1 MGVRLYPPNIEGT
14 IPAFYGT
21 ELTVPFSMN
30 KSVSQDSVYG
40 MQIKIKSVQSGAY
53 LLTSDTTNI
62 TYGPYYKATFNLSEE
77 NSKLRVGQ
85 HYKIQIAYIGQD
97 EEVGYFSTVAVVKYT
112 EKPQIEIKDLDYSI
126 INNHIY
132 EYIGLYSNVD
142 LSEKVYS
149 YRFDLYDMENN
160 LIQTSGEKLH
170 NADNDDYNTCRISN
184 DLKEN
189 EIYILEYSVITSN
202 ELQVSKRY
210 RIRQTPSVKP
220 EIDVNVIAT
229 MNFENGYMNITMKG
243 KKDADGVEPAISGKF
258 RILRSGNDG
267 LWYEIH
273 RFVLPGLQPSKWS
286 WRDYLIE
293 QGKEYTYA
301 IQQYNDN
308 DVFSNRIES
317 NTVIADFEHIF
328 LYDGK
333 CQLKVKYNPKVSNF
347 KNNILESKLNTIGGQ
362 YPFIFR
368 NGNVKYKEFAISGL
382 ISCQSDNEF
391 LFMNEDEFG
400 NFDFSTNLISENIKT
415 ERDFKLR
422 VLEWLNNGEPKVFRS
437 ATEGNYIVRLMN
449 VSLQPVDSLGR
460 MLHTFNATAYEIM
473 EYNYENLNALNIIS
487 IGEPAVRQLQ
497 WETLVLN
504 GYQTDIS
511 LNGPAVSLSLE
522 FMPENEIITI
532 DGVETL
538 LINGSYNIPLDLDM
552 TINNIKFSGK
562 VQHNNSRLTY
572 AYYTDIIDSFQ
583 VRSVS
588 VDDVISEQYYGE
600 CDVVAEIEA
609 DENISMGNVYQ
620 IKCYL
625 KNREIIYNNG
635 EKYYTDKNCLNE
647 INEFNSFVLYDV
659 KDCLTDEV
667 SFLLDGKDQRQYDN
681 YSSIFV
687 LNNIKIDLAEILEYT
702 VDTPNVENFS
712 LGNGVIAEI
721 SYQRIIKEV

>member
-1 MGVRLYPPNIEGT
+1 
-14 IPAFYGT
+14 
-21 ELTVPFSMN
+21 
-30 KSVSQDSVYG
+30 
-40 MQIKIKSVQSGAY
+40 
-53 LLTSDTTNI
+53 
-62 TYGPYYKATFNLSEE
+62 
-77 NSKLRVGQ
+77 
-85 HYKIQIAYIGQD
+85 
-97 EEVGYFSTVAVVKYT
+97 
-112 EKPQIEIKDLDYSI
+112 
-126 INNHIY
+126 
-132 EYIGLYSNVD
+132 
-142 LSEKVYS
+142 
-149 YRFDLYDMENN
+149 
-160 LIQTSGEKLH
+160 
-170 NADNDDYNTCRISN
+170 
-184 DLKEN
+184 
-189 EIYILEYSVITSN
+189 
-202 ELQVSKRY
+202 
-210 RIRQTPSVKP
+210 
-220 EIDVNVIAT
+220 
-229 MNFENGYMNITMKG
+229 
-243 KKDADGVEPAISGKF
+243 
-258 RILRSGNDG
+258 
-267 LWYEIH
+267 
-273 RFVLPGLQPSKWS
+273 
-286 WRDYLIE
+286 
-293 QGKEYTYA
+293 
-301 IQQYNDN
+301 
-308 DVFSNRIES
+308 
-317 NTVIADFEHIF
+317 
-328 LYDGK
+328 
-333 CQLKVKYNPKVSNF
+333 
-347 KNNILESKLNTIGGQ
+347 
-362 YPFIFR
+362 
-368 NGNVKYKEFAISGL
+368 
-382 ISCQSDNEF
+382 
-391 LFMNEDEFG
+391 MNEDEFG
-400 NFDFSTNLISENIKT
+400 NFDFSTNLISENIKI

-473 EYNYENLNALNIIS
+473 EYNYENLNTLNIIS

-609 DENISMGNVYQ
+609 DENVSMGNVYQ

-625 KNREIIYNNG
+625 KNRETIYSNG
-635 EKYYTDKNCLNE
+635 EKYYTDKDCLNE

-659 KDCLTDEV
+659 KDCLTDEI
-667 SFLLDGKDQRQYDN
+667 SFLLDGKDQRQYDS

-702 VDTPNVENFS
+702 IDTPNVENFS

>member
-97 EEVGYFSTVAVVKYT
+97 GEVGYFSTVAVVKYT

-132 EYIGLYSNVD
+132 EYIGLYSNAD

-149 YRFDLYDMENN
+149 YQFDLYDMENN

-170 NADNDDYNTCRISN
+170 NADNDDYNTYRISN

-202 ELQVSKRY
+202 ELQASKRY

-229 MNFENGYMNITMKG
+229 MNFENGYMDITMKG
-243 KKDADGVEPAISGKF
+243 KKDADGIEPAISGKF

-273 RFVLPGLQPSKWS
+273 RFALPGLQPSKWS

-317 NTVIADFEHIF
+317 NTIIADFEHIF

-391 LFMNEDEFG
+391 LFMNEDDFG

-473 EYNYENLNALNIIS
+473 EYNYENLNTLNIIS

-522 FMPENEIITI
+522 FMPENETITI

-552 TINNIKFSGK
+552 IINNIKFSGK

-583 VRSVS
+583 VRSIS

-625 KNREIIYNNG
+625 KNRETIYNNG
-635 EKYYTDKNCLNE
+635 EKYYTDKDCLNE
-647 INEFNSFVLYDV
+647 INEFSSFVLYDV
-659 KDCLTDEV
+659 KDYLIDEV
-667 SFLLDGKDQRQYDN
+667 SFLLDGKDQRQYDS
-681 YSSIFV
+681 YSSIFI

-702 VDTPNVENFS
+702 IDTPNVENFS

-721 SYQRIIKEV
+721 SYQRIIKEI